1 MKLKDERLINY
12 LKKKFEGKNIDIENF
27 LSPSVSDL
35 RDAKLL
41 KNIGNAVNKIKNA
54 ISENKKI
61 LIYGDY
67 DCDGI
72 CASTI
77 LYLYLKSQNANVD
90 VFIPNRF
97 EYGYGISVDAIDE
110 IISDY
115 SPELIVTVDLGITAV
130 EEVEILKQEGIDVVI
145 TDHHIPLDE
154 IPDTIVVD
162 PKLESDYGFDAL
174 CGAGVAFKLVEALSS
189 REEALKYVDICAIAT
204 VGDIVPLIDE
214 NRAIVTI
221 GLDKIHKNDCLK
233 SISFLLKKLDIAN
246 VNSTD
251 ISFKIVP
258 RLNACGRMDNA
269 IKVFDF
275 LIETDD
281 ALLEEKY
288 EDIESDNTARLA
300 FIDKG
305 NKIIEKSLS
314 EYNTNE
320 PAIIVKGD
328 FHEGIIGILAS
339 RVCHEYG
346 KPTIIFTKTEDGTYK
361 GSGRSIESVDLHKI
375 ISTMTDMLE
384 NFGGH
389 KMAVGVEIDAD
400 IFDEF
405 KARLNEKLK
414 EEFSE
419 SDFVCG
425 NEKVDIIITDD
436 DLNENFYKELSLL
449 EPFGCENE
457 KPVLAIEQEKMTTE
471 RLSDKAFKH
480 YHLFTKKQ
488 NSLTAFNF
496 YKFIPIIES
505 TCKKQIL
512 IDLSINTYK
521 QKSSLSSIARGII
534 LGDDIS
540 LDNNNRADLLSSLYN
555 LYYSLFDFNNKDN
568 YHISNDLEKVIQEK
582 FSESEFGSLVVC
594 SNNDDLEIVKK
605 LNLQKYYS
613 AKTHSNGQNTILISP
628 VGVYKLDDVKSYKN
642 IIFLHKHFENEH
654 LFYSQKLNVYE
665 SEKID
670 KFDKNL
676 LSEDREIFV
685 KVYKLISNFIGLKAN
700 DEIDFARRISL
711 KDGSLNECQILYS
724 LIVFM
729 ELNFVEF
736 DEILNSFKML
746 KAKKMELTSSLFY
759 KEVNKS
765 E

>member
-1 MKLKDERLINY
+1 MKLKDERLISY

-27 LSPSVSDL
+27 LSPSESDL

-41 KNIGNAVNKIKNA
+41 KNIDNAVNKIKNA

-305 NKIIEKSLS
+305 NKIIEKGLS

-320 PAIIVKGD
+320 PSIIVKGD

-361 GSGRSIESVDLHKI
+361 GSGRSIESVDLHKT

-419 SDFVCG
+419 SDFVCN
-425 NEKVDIIITDD
+425 NEKVDITITDD

-457 KPVLAIEQEKMTTE
+457 KPVLAIEQEKMVVE

-534 LGDDIS
+534 LGNKIS
-540 LDNNNRADLLSSLYN
+540 LENNDKVDLLSSLYN

-568 YHISNDLEKVIQEK
+568 YHISNDLAKVIQEK

-594 SNNDDLEIVKK
+594 SNNSDLEIVKK

-613 AKTHSNGQNTILISP
+613 AKTHSNGQNTVLISP